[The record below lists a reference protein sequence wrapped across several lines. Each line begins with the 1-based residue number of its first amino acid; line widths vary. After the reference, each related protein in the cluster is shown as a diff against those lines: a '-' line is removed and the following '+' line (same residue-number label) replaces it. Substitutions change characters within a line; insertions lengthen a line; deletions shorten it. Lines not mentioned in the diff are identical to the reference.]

1 MKRKYARL
9 FLVALGAQL
18 VTNCILAFVFVH
30 MPVSSFVPDT
40 FFMSLVVG
48 IAYGYGILRY
58 NFSSTNP
65 ATVASTIVDT
75 MNEVLLV
82 IDHDGKIESANNT
95 ATTVIHYTKEEL
107 VGKNIAILFGNEDS
121 RFKDTVLNPI
131 VGGSQQ
137 VDIEINV
144 YAKDQKKIPAKIAAS
159 AIRGPQD
166 KLEGIVC
173 VVTDITHLR
182 ELLNVTEQR
191 NKMSSIIESM
201 YDGVIA
207 FDHDNNV
214 SMVNSSTLNMFNLRK
229 EDVMGKRI
237 EDFLSFMEKEQPFI
251 ISDLLPTSNIIHE
264 TLITQRK
271 SVKVVSISG
280 KQMFIDLTCSVM
292 KPDAEVNLHG
302 IITLHDLTHEKEL
315 EEMKLDFVSMAAHE
329 LRTPLTSIRGYLSV
343 ILKEYADN
351 LSADQKMMLG
361 RVSISADQL
370 MAIVESLLSVSK
382 IERGIFSV
390 NISEV
395 NWQQFVKQTVNDFQE
410 RAKER
415 TIQLHFDEP
424 NLTVSSVAA
433 DALRIGEV
441 LNNLLSNAINYT
453 YPGGTVTITLEEK
466 DGKIVTHI
474 KDTGQGIPK
483 EALPH
488 LFTKFFRVSGRLEK
502 GSKGTGLGLYIA
514 KYIVNLHQGE
524 IWVDSEIGKGS
535 TFSFSLPVIT
545 EATKVLI
552 DDTHMEKAPAKV

>member
-1 MKRKYARL
+1 
-9 FLVALGAQL
+9 
-18 VTNCILAFVFVH
+18 
-30 MPVSSFVPDT
+30 
-40 FFMSLVVG
+40 
-48 IAYGYGILRY
+48 
-58 NFSSTNP
+58 
-65 ATVASTIVDT
+65 
-75 MNEVLLV
+75 
-82 IDHDGKIESANNT
+82 
-95 ATTVIHYTKEEL
+95 
-107 VGKNIAILFGNEDS
+107 
-121 RFKDTVLNPI
+121 
-131 VGGSQQ
+131 
-137 VDIEINV
+137 
-144 YAKDQKKIPAKIAAS
+144 
-159 AIRGPQD
+159 
-166 KLEGIVC
+166 
-173 VVTDITHLR
+173 
-182 ELLNVTEQR
+182 
-191 NKMSSIIESM
+191 
-201 YDGVIA
+201 
-207 FDHDNNV
+207 
-214 SMVNSSTLNMFNLRK
+214 
-229 EDVMGKRI
+229 
-237 EDFLSFMEKEQPFI
+237 
-251 ISDLLPTSNIIHE
+251 
-264 TLITQRK
+264 
-271 SVKVVSISG
+271 
-280 KQMFIDLTCSVM
+280 
-292 KPDAEVNLHG
+292 
-302 IITLHDLTHEKEL
+302 
-315 EEMKLDFVSMAAHE
+315 MKLDFVSMEAHE

-343 ILKEYADN
+343 ILKEYAEN

-453 YPGGTVTITLEEK
+453 YPGGTVTVSLEEK

-524 IWVDSEIGKGS
+524 IWVDSEVGKGS

-545 EATKVLI
+545 EATKILI
-552 DDTHMEKAPAKV
+552 DDSHMEKTPVKV